1 MHSLKEIQ
9 MKCNKKFTINFD
21 GGELSSDG
29 GLLMIKEFLHTLGLE
44 KLLKGSFKTNDTAMA
59 RIHKDDENLLQMLY
73 QIFGTYY
80 EDNCAD
86 ELRHDPVLSAVLG
99 KEALASQPTLSR
111 FFNRMDDD
119 TLRQFDG
126 IMCQLRRR
134 VYSIQMPQFV
144 LFDIDTRCSRL
155 MGSRKGKG
163 SITITRHTATILS
176 CVTTG

>member
-9 MKCNKKFTINFD
+9 MKCNKQFIINFD

-29 GLLMIKEFLHTLGLE
+29 GLLMIKEFIHMLSIE
-44 KLLKGSFKTNDTAMA
+44 KLFKNNFKTNDPALS

-80 EDNCAD
+80 GDNCAD

-99 KEALASQPTLSR
+99 KEALASQPTLSS

-119 TLRQFDG
+119 TLRQFDD
-126 IMCQLRRR
+126 IMCQLRKRI
-134 VYSIQMPQFV
+134 YSIKMPEFV
-144 LFDIDTRCSRL
+144 L
-155 MGSRKGKG
+155 
-163 SITITRHTATILS
+163 
-176 CVTTG
+176 